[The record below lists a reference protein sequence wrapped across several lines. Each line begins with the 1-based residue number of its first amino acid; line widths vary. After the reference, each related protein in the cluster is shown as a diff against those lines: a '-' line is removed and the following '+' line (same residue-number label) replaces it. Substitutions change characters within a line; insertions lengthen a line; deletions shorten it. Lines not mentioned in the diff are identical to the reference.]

1 MLRSSVA
8 PTRFVSDLVVDE
20 LVGRAR
26 IALPISVASGTVPT
40 RGYAIAL
47 WLLFFLFAVRVVAQP
62 LALVVHSAILPPF
75 ESWHSAALPY
85 GVLVASQIAILLAL
99 GLMARRF
106 TAGTVTPRR
115 PIGALA
121 LVFGALYLVSMV
133 VRLAL
138 GLTVLGHVRWFASP
152 LPTVFHIVLATSL
165 LLFGQF
171 HYVHGRPASSD
182 R

>member
-1 MLRSSVA
+1 M
-8 PTRFVSDLVVDE
+8 P
-20 LVGRAR
+20 
-26 IALPISVASGTVPT
+26 VASGTVST
-40 RGYAIAL
+40 RRYATAL

-85 GVLVASQIAILLAL
+85 GVLVASQIGILLAL
-99 GLMARRF
+99 GVTAWRF
-106 TAGTVTPRR
+106 TAGTVVPRR
-115 PIGALA
+115 RTGALA
-121 LVFGALYLVSMV
+121 LVLGGLYLASMV

-138 GLTVLGHVRWFASP
+138 GLTVLADVRWFASP
-152 LPTVFHIVLATSL
+152 LPTVFHIVLAASV

-171 HYVHGRPASSD
+171 HYIHGRPSPSD